1 MEIKNKILF
10 LGASITQG
18 RISVS
23 FVNTLKQK
31 LDPRQYKFINQGI
44 AGFESYN
51 ILKTL
56 DKAIDTKP
64 DFVIL
69 LGGTNDILS
78 AQDPKLSR
86 LSRKLKKIP
95 HEPTISNFCQNI
107 TEIVKRLKQATHAKI
122 AIASL
127 PVLGENLDSKENKL
141 VKEYNSEL
149 KLISKTE
156 DVCYLPVFEKQVS
169 FLNQV
174 IQGKGK
180 DCIKPSK
187 MAFKSLAQHYL
198 LFQSLDSI
206 SKKNGFVLLTD
217 GIHLNSMGSKFVA
230 DEIELFIRNSKINT
244 NS

>member
-1 MEIKNKILF
+1 MGIKNKILF
-10 LGASITQG
+10 LGASMTQG
-18 RISVS
+18 RISIS

-31 LDPRQYKFINQGI
+31 LDRRQYKFINHGI

-56 DKAIDTKP
+56 DKAIDTQP

-78 AQDPKLSR
+78 ALDPKLSR

-107 TEIVKRLKQATHAKI
+107 TEIVKRLKQSTHAKI

-149 KLISKTE
+149 NLISKTE
-156 DVCYLPVFEKQVS
+156 DLFYLPVFEKQVS

-180 DCIKPSK
+180 NCIKPSN

-198 LFQSLDSI
+198 FFQSLDSI

-217 GIHLNSMGSKFVA
+217 GIHLNSIGSKFVA
-230 DEIELFIRNSKINT
+230 DEIELFIRNSKRNMNT
-244 NS
+244 

>member
-1 MEIKNKILF
+1 MGKKTNLLF

-23 FVNTLKQK
+23 FVNILKRT

-51 ILKTL
+51 ILTKL
-56 DKAIDTKP
+56 DKAVNTKP

-78 AQDPKLSR
+78 ALDPKLSR

-95 HEPTISNFCQNI
+95 HEPSVSNFCQNI
-107 TEIVKRLKQATHAKI
+107 TEIVKRLKQETYAKI

-127 PVLGENLDSKENKL
+127 PVLGENLDSKENKM

-149 KLISKTE
+149 KFISETE
-156 DVCYLPVFEKQVS
+156 NVFYLPVFEKQVS

-174 IQGKGK
+174 MQAKGR

-198 LFQSLDSI
+198 LFKGLDSI
-206 SKKNGFVLLTD
+206 SKKNGYILLTD
-217 GIHLNSMGSKFVA
+217 GIHLNSIGSKFVA

-244 NS
+244 NN

>member
-1 MEIKNKILF
+1 MGKKDNILF

-18 RISVS
+18 KISVS
-23 FVNTLKQK
+23 FVNTLK
-31 LDPRQYKFINQGI
+31 LTFGSRQYRLINQGI

-51 ILKTL
+51 ILKKI
-56 DKAIDTKP
+56 DKAINTKP

-78 AQDPKLSR
+78 ALDPELSR

-95 HEPTISNFCQNI
+95 HEPSVSNFCQNI
-107 TEIVKRLKQATHAKI
+107 TEIVKRLKHETNAKI

-127 PVLGENLDSKENKL
+127 PVLGENLESKENKL
-141 VKEYNSEL
+141 VKEYNSGL
-149 KLISKTE
+149 KLISETE
-156 DVCYLPVFEKQVS
+156 NVSYLPVFEKQES

-180 DCIKPSK
+180 DCINPSK

-198 LFQSLDSI
+198 LFKGLDSI
-206 SKKNGFVLLTD
+206 SKKNGYILLTY
-217 GIHLNSMGSKFVA
+217 GIHLNSIGSKFVA
-230 DEIELFIRNSKINT
+230 DEIELFIRNSKNNT